1 MSFYGNIINYL
12 TKAFKTVKIG
22 DNTFTAEIFEDEAD
36 LTEALQKLLRVSVE
50 ENNDSNDNK
59 LQYYLKQNGINV
71 GVIDIP
77 RDLLLKEGSVET
89 LQNNQV
95 EGYPAGRYLKLIFRT
110 EESAESIV
118 YINVNELFN
127 YTFTYS
133 DGNLTILGG

>member
-36 LTEALQKLLRVSVE
+36 LTEALQKLLKVSVE

-59 LQYYLKQNGINV
+59 LQYYLKQNGVNV

-89 LQNNQV
+89 LQNGQV
-95 EGYPAGRYLKLIFRT
+95 EGCPAGRYLKLIFRT
-110 EESAESIV
+110 EESAESTI

>member
-59 LQYYLKQNGINV
+59 LQYYLKQNGVNV

-89 LQNNQV
+89 LQNGQV
-95 EGYPAGRYLKLIFRT
+95 EGYPTGRYLKLIFRT
-110 EESAESIV
+110 EESAESII